1 MDVKRFLSFGIL
13 GLFLI
18 SMMGVVLGDDVS
30 AGAGRAGETLVTA
43 IGGFFEPLLSPLFGD
58 TELLS
63 RVFFAILLGMIIYSV
78 IGSIFK
84 DSKNWIKWGITA
96 MVTSLSLLGLPGG
109 FLEAVRTQYGA
120 MGATILTV
128 IPFMIILFFS
138 IKAENKLIARVT
150 WLFYAGYYLA
160 MYTYMIAISGGWFEK
175 ESLPYMAAWIVGLFL
190 FFGIGAVRNLLFK
203 GELEGIVEK
212 AEKGLE
218 RRKTHTKL
226 SDEAKKA
233 DVEGLTEFAGSG
245 F

>member
-1 MDVKRFLSFGIL
+1 MNVKRFLSFGVL

-18 SMMGVVLGDDVS
+18 SMIGVVLGDDVS
-30 AGAGRAGETLVTA
+30 AEAGRAGETIATA

-63 RVFFAILLGMIIYSV
+63 RVFFAVLLGMIIYSV

-84 DSKNWIKWGITA
+84 DSDRWIKWGITGA
-96 MVTSLSLLGLPGG
+96 ITAISLLGLPGG

-138 IKAENKLIARVT
+138 IKVDNKLIARVT

-160 MYTYMIAISGGWFEK
+160 MYTYEIVTSAKWFSA
-175 ESLPYMAAWIVGLFL
+175 ESLPYMAAWIVGLIL
-190 FFGIGAVRNLLFK
+190 FFGMGTIRNLLFK
-203 GELEGIVEK
+203 GE
-212 AEKGLE
+212 
-218 RRKTHTKL
+218 
-226 SDEAKKA
+226 
-233 DVEGLTEFAGSG
+233 VEGLVEKGMQKVEKRKAAREVSDAGLEADTGLSITTA
-245 F
+245 